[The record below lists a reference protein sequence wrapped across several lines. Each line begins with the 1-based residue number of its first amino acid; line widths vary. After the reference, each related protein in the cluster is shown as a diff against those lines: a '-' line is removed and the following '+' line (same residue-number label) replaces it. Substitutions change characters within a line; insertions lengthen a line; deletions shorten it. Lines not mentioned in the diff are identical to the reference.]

1 MGIPGLKEVAVVIDK
16 HTGRVRA
23 RFQGLGAIAD
33 AKSHLRT
40 CQQGVSG
47 GAKVDHLS
55 SACVITGEKAK
66 KAIKNG
72 RV

>member
-1 MGIPGLKEVAVVIDK
+1 MTIPGVKEVAAVIDK

-23 RFQGLGAIAD
+23 RFQGLGAVAD
-33 AKSHLRT
+33 ARSFLRST
-40 CQQGVSG
+40 QSPAPG

-55 SACVITGEKAK
+55 SATVITGEKAK
-66 KAIKNG
+66 KAIRDG